1 MENWIEPE
9 RVRMPSFQEH
19 GLVRQ
24 GVLETMEPLG
34 TIPKPAMI
42 KKLAGIGREGSPT
55 TSSARGGKKK
65 IILKRKNG
73 ASMGNSSAGAS
84 TVAGASAGPA
94 SSALGV
100 PELLS
105 GTQSPTPSTV
115 ATPQAGTSPTPAPVP
130 ERSSASTILQHSP
143 STPTPKAEPLETP
156 ALIPLSDAVSEITP
170 EPRLDSATEPAPSS
184 PPPNLWDNIHRDELR
199 PPASTLNSFPSDPI
213 KESIEGNAS
222 RNTPGTP
229 QSVHS
234 SASTYDSV
242 TDEYY
247 KRGTSIPGRS
257 LFGVLDRQGDAG
269 LEGARSLSHL
279 EADEDGPASSTRAH
293 QRVPQPSLGPW
304 YTEAE
309 LSRVLQ
315 QKEVI
320 KTAIEYGVAEAIKH
334 HCYVDAYALR
344 VAYDEN
350 QDNARFLL
358 QTEAVYRQMATGE
371 AAGEWARTLQ
381 PYKSQGLED
390 HKALKYF
397 VPEAER
403 DKDFDF
409 ATRKPQQAPYL
420 HLISIDMREVRNPRR
435 GRATPPAAAASNASE
450 APNHNHEDQS
460 TMPLQA
466 SETDSHEAHAQPDE
480 AEQPERVA
488 TPPRKRQKTQT
499 QTRDSSRARKASTP
513 SAAAARAMD
522 TATRGK
528 VPVSPEPRNIRAGSS
543 ISDVSSLS
551 SARSITPVEEVEDKT
566 GQAVQTA
573 QPSGNLK
580 ANRVSM
586 QQKEQG
592 VSDLQDQVGDY
603 SGLGA
608 QVSGTNTAPPE
619 QAAAP
624 VQPITEAPTRR
635 LPARKARDNLARN
648 AYLVLPP
655 ESDAVSNNP
664 NLNSH
669 SQSHSSNNTNLA
681 NTNHHDSDTMSLGKS
696 QQHSGQDSAPT
707 NHSSSK
713 SQQPSKRSQ
722 RGLPDYAPANKLD
735 PADDKMLKRAAARRR
750 TQELTEKIR
759 SNKPSFVR
767 GESTHASSAPERP
780 GSSSSELSSVPEVEE
795 LEMELE
801 QVAQPKKGS
810 ASGARATRSNK
821 RGHDEMDDVL
831 TPFSEDFGVEAGS
844 STGGPSRA
852 VTPRPQK
859 KQKKEVRRFKQSWVS
874 PSFLFS
880 SNLCHVSLSCHRLPL
895 RNQINDGAGV
905 VRIRWSVVSG
915 DRLLAELRRWRV
927 ARKGDFLHRDIPL
940 HHNSMLRSIFISSY
954 SCDTKS

>member
-1 MENWIEPE
+1 
-9 RVRMPSFQEH
+9 MPSFQEH

-34 TIPKPAMI
+34 TVPKPAMI
-42 KKLAGIGREGSPT
+42 KKLAGIGRESSPT
-55 TSSARGGKKK
+55 TSTARKKK

-73 ASMGNSSAGAS
+73 ASMGNSSVGAGA
-84 TVAGASAGPA
+84 GGAGPA
-94 SSALGV
+94 SSALGM

-115 ATPQAGTSPTPAPVP
+115 ATQQAGTSPTPAPVP
-130 ERSSASTILQHSP
+130 EHSSVSTVQQHSP
-143 STPTPKAEPLETP
+143 STPTPKAEHLETP
-156 ALIPLSDAVSEITP
+156 ALLPLSDAISEMTP
-170 EPRLDSATEPAPSS
+170 EPRLDSISQPAPSS
-184 PPPNLWDNIHRDELR
+184 PSPELWDNMHQDELR
-199 PPASTLNSFPSDPI
+199 PPASTLNPFPSDPI
-213 KESIEGNAS
+213 KESIEGNAP
-222 RNTPGTP
+222 RNIPGTP
-229 QSVHS
+229 QSAHS

-257 LFGVLDRQGDAG
+257 LFGVSDGQVDGK
-269 LEGARSLSHL
+269 LEGSRSFSHL
-279 EADEDGPASSTRAH
+279 DANEDGVASSTHTH
-293 QRVPQPSLGPW
+293 QRIPQPPLGPW
-304 YTEAE
+304 YTETE
-309 LSRVLQ
+309 LARVIQ
-315 QKEVI
+315 QKDVI

-350 QDNARFLL
+350 QENARFLL
-358 QTEAVYRQMATGE
+358 QTEAIFRQMATGE

-381 PYKSQGLED
+381 PYKIQGMEK

-397 VPEAER
+397 VPEAES

-409 ATRKPQQAPYL
+409 ETHKPQQAPYL
-420 HLISIDMREVRNPRR
+420 HLISIDMREVRNPWRR
-435 GRATPPAAAASNASE
+435 RATPAASNASE
-450 APNHNHEDQS
+450 GPNHNHDDES
-460 TMPLQA
+460 TVPLQA
-466 SETDSHEAHAQPDE
+466 SETYLLEADAQPDE

-499 QTRDSSRARKASTP
+499 QIRDSSRARKASTP
-513 SAAAARAMD
+513 SVAAARAMD

-528 VPVSPEPRNIRAGSS
+528 VAMSPEPRSVRAGSN

-551 SARSITPVEEVEDKT
+551 SARSITPVEEVEERN
-566 GQAVQTA
+566 GQAA
-573 QPSGNLK
+573 QPSGDEEGNQ
-580 ANRVSM
+580 ASM

-592 VSDLQDQVGDY
+592 VSHSQDQVGAG
-603 SGLGA
+603 SGLGV
-608 QVSGTNTAPPE
+608 QVSGTHTAPIE

-624 VQPITEAPTRR
+624 LQPITEAPTRR

-655 ESDAVSNNP
+655 ESDAFSNNP

-669 SQSHSSNNTNLA
+669 SHSHSFNNTNLA
-681 NTNHHDSDTMSLGKS
+681 DANHDSDKMSLGKS
-696 QQHSGQDSAPT
+696 QHNSGDGSAPT
-707 NHSSSK
+707 NNLSSK

-750 TQELTEKIR
+750 TQDLTEKIR

-767 GESTHASSAPERP
+767 GESKHASSAPERP

-795 LEMELE
+795 LELELE
-801 QVAQPKKGS
+801 PVAQPKKGS
-810 ASGARATRSNK
+810 ASSARATRSNK
-821 RGHDEMDDVL
+821 RGHDELDDDHT
-831 TPFSEDFGVEAGS
+831 TPFSEDFGVEAGI

-859 KQKKEVRRFKQSWVS
+859 KQKKEVRRFKQSWVYSSFFPIIKHLTLPS
-874 PSFLFS
+874 PIIVYLGS
-880 SNLCHVSLSCHRLPL
+880 RT
-895 RNQINDGAGV
+895 NDGAHCENMMGP
-905 VRIRWSVVSG
+905 VS
-915 DRLLAELRRWRV
+915 
-927 ARKGDFLHRDIPL
+927 
-940 HHNSMLRSIFISSY
+940 
-954 SCDTKS
+954 

>member
-1 MENWIEPE
+1 MGARTEGNSRRRGADKDKDRGSGAATVSAARASSTERSRRFMENWIEPE

-84 TVAGASAGPA
+84 TVAGGGASAGPA

-130 ERSSASTILQHSP
+130 EHSSASTILQHSP
-143 STPTPKAEPLETP
+143 STPTAKAEHLETS
-156 ALIPLSDAVSEITP
+156 ALIPLSDAMSEMTP
-170 EPRLDSATEPAPSS
+170 ELRLDPATEPAPSS
-184 PPPNLWDNIHRDELR
+184 PPTNVLWENLHRDELR
-199 PPASTLNSFPSDPI
+199 PPASTLDSFPSDPI

-222 RNTPGTP
+222 RDSPGTP

-257 LFGVLDRQGDAG
+257 LFGALDRQGDAS
-269 LEGARSLSHL
+269 LEGARSLLHI
-279 EADEDGPASSTRAH
+279 EADEDAAASSTRAQ
-293 QRVPQPSLGPW
+293 QRVLQPSLGPW

-309 LSRVLQ
+309 LTRVLQ

-381 PYKSQGLED
+381 PYKSQGMEN

-397 VPEAER
+397 VPEAEG

-409 ATRKPQQAPYL
+409 ETHKPQQAPYL

-435 GRATPPAAAASNASE
+435 GRATPAAAANNASE
-450 APNHNHEDQS
+450 VPNHIHEDQS
-460 TMPLQA
+460 TVPLQA
-466 SETDSHEAHAQPDE
+466 SETHSHEAHAQPDE

-528 VPVSPEPRNIRAGSS
+528 LPVSPEPRNVRAGSN

-551 SARSITPVEEVEDKT
+551 SARSITPVEEAEEKT
-566 GQAVQTA
+566 GQTA
-573 QPSGNLK
+573 QPSGGLK
-580 ANRVSM
+580 ANRASM
-586 QQKEQG
+586 QQKGQG
-592 VSDLQDQVGDY
+592 VSDLQNQVGDY
-603 SGLGA
+603 SGLGV
-608 QVSGTNTAPPE
+608 QVSGTNTAPTE

-655 ESDAVSNNP
+655 ELDAVSNNP

-669 SQSHSSNNTNLA
+669 SRSHSSNNTNLA
-681 NTNHHDSDTMSLGKS
+681 NTNHDPDTMSLGKS
-696 QQHSGQDSAPT
+696 QQNSGQDSAPT

-759 SNKPSFVR
+759 SNKPSFIR
-767 GESTHASSAPERP
+767 GESTHASSPPERP

-795 LEMELE
+795 LEMELAH
-801 QVAQPKKGS
+801 VAQPKKGS

-821 RGHDEMDDVL
+821 RGHDEVDDVH
-831 TPFSEDFGVEAGS
+831 TPFSEDFGVEAGA

-874 PSFLFS
+874 SSFLFS
-880 SNLCHVSLSCHRLPL
+880 SKLIAFPSPHIASFEEPNKLMASVVR
-895 RNQINDGAGV
+895 RRRGV
-905 VRIRWSVVSG
+905 VS
-915 DRLLAELRRWRV
+915 
-927 ARKGDFLHRDIPL
+927 
-940 HHNSMLRSIFISSY
+940 
-954 SCDTKS
+954 